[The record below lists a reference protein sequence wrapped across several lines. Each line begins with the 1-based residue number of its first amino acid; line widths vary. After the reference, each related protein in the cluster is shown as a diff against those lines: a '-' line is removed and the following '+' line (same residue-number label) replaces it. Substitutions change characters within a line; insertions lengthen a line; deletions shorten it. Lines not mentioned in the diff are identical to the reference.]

1 MDIYSRL
8 VYHVLMVKTRVV
20 RTDRFMAGQMD
31 EIAAVL
37 RTGGVI
43 VYPTDTFYGLGAGCY
58 FERAIG
64 KIYAL
69 KGREWKKPLS
79 VVIADREML
88 ETVTAFIPPGFSLLA
103 DEFWPGPLTV
113 ILDASPDL
121 PKKLLGGGG
130 RVAVRLPDFPW
141 LRELIRTF
149 GFPLTATSANL
160 SGEEDI
166 SRPEDVRRIFDGRV
180 DLIVDGGPTP
190 GGRPSTV
197 LDLTV
202 NPPVVR
208 REGAVP
214 VQRLNTFLDTFLSS
228 GFYAD

>member
-1 MDIYSRL
+1 
-8 VYHVLMVKTRVV
+8 MVKTRVV
-20 RTDRFMAGQMD
+20 HTDRDQAGQM
-31 EIAAVL
+31 EKIVGIL

-43 VYPTDTFYGLGAGCY
+43 VYPTDTFYGLGVGC
-58 FERAIG
+58 FFGRAVK
-64 KIYAL
+64 KIYQL

-79 VVIADREML
+79 VVIADLEML
-88 ETVTAFIPPGFSLLA
+88 GTVASSIPPGFFHLA

-113 ILDASPDL
+113 ILKASTDL
-121 PKKLLGGGG
+121 PKKLLGGGES
-130 RVAVRLPDFPW
+130 VAVRLPDFPW
-141 LRELIRTF
+141 LQELIRSF

-166 SRPEDVRRIFDGRV
+166 SRPEEVRRIFEGRV

-202 NPPVVR
+202 SPPVIR
-208 REGAVP
+208 REGAVSS
-214 VQRLNTFLDTFLSS
+214 QRINEFIGTFLSS
-228 GFYAD
+228 G

>member
-8 VYHVLMVKTRVV
+8 IYHFLMVKTRVV
-20 RTDRFMAGQMD
+20 RIDREQSGQM
-31 EIAAVL
+31 EKIVGIL

-43 VYPTDTFYGLGAGCY
+43 VYPTDTFYGLGAGC
-58 FERAIG
+58 FFGRAVE
-64 KIYAL
+64 KIYQL

-88 ETVTAFIPPGFSLLA
+88 GTVAASVPPGFSHLA

-113 ILDASPDL
+113 ILKASRDL
-121 PKKLLGGGG
+121 PKKLLGGGKS
-130 RVAVRLPDFPW
+130 VAVRLPDFPW

-160 SGEEDI
+160 SGGEDI
-166 SRPEDVRRIFDGRV
+166 SRPEDVRRIFEGRV
-180 DLIVDGGPTP
+180 DLFVDGGPTP

-202 NPPVVR
+202 SPPVIR
-208 REGAVP
+208 REGAVSA
-214 VQRLNTFLDTFLSS
+214 QRINEFIGTFLSS
-228 GFYAD
+228 G